1 MRLVA
6 QVVRKGK
13 VESEAVLS
21 YAGEKSTYSG
31 TLRAPASGKYELR
44 LLASDPANANFG
56 MHSRKLTVK

>member
-1 MRLVA
+1 MA

-56 MHSRKLTVK
+56 IHTRKLTIQ

>member
-13 VESEAVLS
+13 IESEAVLA

-31 TLRAPASGKYELR
+31 TLRAPVAGKYELR

-56 MHSRKLTVK
+56 MNSRKLKVE

>member
-31 TLRAPASGKYELR
+31 TLRAPAAGKYELR

-56 MHSRKLTVK
+56 MHSRKLKVE

>member
-13 VESEAVLS
+13 VEWETVLS

-56 MHSRKLTVK
+56 MHSRKVRIE

>member
-56 MHSRKLTVK
+56 IHTRKLTIQ